1 LVVIA
6 SAITIVPA
14 ETLKC
19 FSECK
24 RSEIRFQSWQRI
36 REKSLIRKSS

>member
-6 SAITIVPA
+6 SAITTVPA

-24 RSEIRFQSWQRI
+24 RPETRFLSWAMISGEIRNS
-36 REKSLIRKSS
+36 